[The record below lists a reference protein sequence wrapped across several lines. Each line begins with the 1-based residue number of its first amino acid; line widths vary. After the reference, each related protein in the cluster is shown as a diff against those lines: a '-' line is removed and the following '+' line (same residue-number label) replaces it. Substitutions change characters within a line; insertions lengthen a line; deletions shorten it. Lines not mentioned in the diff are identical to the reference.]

1 MEALCEKV
9 AGLRGIWWTDITE
22 GGSHIGECVCVCV
35 RVSACLSVCVKERG
49 VGREGTILV
58 CHRGSL

>member
-22 GGSHIGECVCVCV
+22 GGSHIRVCVSLCVCVW
-35 RVSACLSVCVKERG
+35 VCV
-49 VGREGTILV
+49 
-58 CHRGSL
+58 

>member
-22 GGSHIGECVCVCV
+22 GGSHIRARACVCVCV
-35 RVSACLSVCVKERG
+35 RG
-49 VGREGTILV
+49 VGREGNNIGLPSQVTV
-58 CHRGSL
+58 EKT